1 MISSHSMIEKLRI
14 PLSRSFAVILGVII
28 LFSSSKWE
36 DVSFASNI
44 VFLTGCILVG
54 IASLGRLWCYLYIA
68 GYKDSSLVTTGPY
81 SISRNPLYFFSLLG
95 ALGVGL
101 ATETLVIPSIV
112 LILFAMYYPT
122 VIRSEERRLLSLH
135 GEKFESYCKNTP
147 TFFPKL
153 SLLKEPETYKV
164 NPKIF
169 RRNSFNALW
178 FIWLT
183 GILEIIEAFHE
194 TGVLPVYIKIY

>member
-1 MISSHSMIEKLRI
+1 MMSSHSMIEKLRI

-36 DVSFASNI
+36 EVSFTSDI
-44 VFLTGCILVG
+44 LFLTGCILVG
-54 IASLGRLWCYLYIA
+54 IASLGRVWCYLYIA

-95 ALGVGL
+95 ALGDGL
-101 ATETLVIPSIV
+101 VTETLVIPSIV

-135 GEKFESYCKNTP
+135 GKKFESYCKNTP

-164 NPKIF
+164 NPKIY

-178 FIWLT
+178 FIWLI